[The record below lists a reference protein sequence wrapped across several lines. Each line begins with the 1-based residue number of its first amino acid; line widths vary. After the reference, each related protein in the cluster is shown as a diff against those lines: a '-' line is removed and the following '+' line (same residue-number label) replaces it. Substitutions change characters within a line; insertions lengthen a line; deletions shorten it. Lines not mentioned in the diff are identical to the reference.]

1 MEVGWLAQQPF
12 ANSNLQHP
20 TTNMKTFSGFPDS
33 ELKMSALPEMFFTD
47 LLPLID
53 DVLELKVTLAC
64 FRLFEQK
71 TGLVLWTTVTELL
84 NDPALADVK
93 SSFGTG
99 VLRAIQRGSI
109 VGAKDRSGLQY
120 LFPNSER
127 GRAAAQAIE
136 RGEKIE
142 VIAQTPTRPNI
153 FMLYE
158 QNIGAL
164 TPLIADQ
171 LRDAEQEFPPQWIE
185 EAFAEAVKQNARSW
199 AYVKKILDRR
209 ASGAKRET
217 TGRDIAADWQRA
229 IQKDKRPR
237 SSPQRQPRTRVRNL
251 RRAGLDQRQRADGA
265 SAVRQAAAVPASS
278 GRDDSIG
285 RAAAAP

>member
-1 MEVGWLAQQPF
+1 
-12 ANSNLQHP
+12 
-20 TTNMKTFSGFPDS
+20 MKTFSGFPDS
-33 ELKMSALPEMFFTD
+33 ELKMAALPEMFFTE

-71 TGLVLWTTVTELL
+71 TGLMLWTTTAELH
-84 NDPALADVK
+84 NDPALVDVRK
-93 SSFGTG
+93 QLVEGLKKA
-99 VLRAIQRGSI
+99 VERGAI
-109 VGAKDRSGLQY
+109 VGARNRSGLQY

-142 VIAQTPTRPNI
+142 VIAQAPTRPNI

-158 QNIGAL
+158 QNIGTL

-171 LRDAEQEFPPQWIE
+171 LRDAEQEFPPDWIE
-185 EAFAEAVKQNARSW
+185 AAFNEAVKQNARSW

-229 IQKDKRPR
+229 IQKDKRH
-237 SSPQRQPRTRVRNL
+237 
-251 RRAGLDQRQRADGA
+251 
-265 SAVRQAAAVPASS
+265 
-278 GRDDSIG
+278 
-285 RAAAAP
+285 

>member
-1 MEVGWLAQQPF
+1 
-12 ANSNLQHP
+12 
-20 TTNMKTFSGFPDS
+20 MKTFSGFPDG
-33 ELKMSALPEMFFTD
+33 ELQMAALPEMFFTE

-64 FRLFEQK
+64 FRLFEQR
-71 TGLVLWTTVTELL
+71 TGLVLWATVTELL

-109 VGAKDRSGLQY
+109 VGGKDRSGLQY

-142 VIAQTPTRPNI
+142 VIAQTPSRPNI

-217 TGRDIAADWQRA
+217 TGRDIAADWQQA
-229 IQKDKRPR
+229 IEKEK
-237 SSPQRQPRTRVRNL
+237 
-251 RRAGLDQRQRADGA
+251 RRAPGR
-265 SAVRQAAAVPASS
+265 PAK
-278 GRDDSIG
+278 
-285 RAAAAP
+285 

>member
-1 MEVGWLAQQPF
+1 
-12 ANSNLQHP
+12 
-20 TTNMKTFSGFPDS
+20 MKTFSGFPDS
-33 ELKMSALPEMFFTD
+33 ELKMAALPEMFFTD

-64 FRLFEQK
+64 FRLCWRK
-71 TGLVLWTTVTELL
+71 SGLVRWTTSVELMR
-84 NDPALADVK
+84 DPALSNVQDEIAL
-93 SSFGTG
+93 G
-99 VLRAIQRGSI
+99 VRQATQRGSL
-109 VGAKDRSGLQY
+109 VGAIDRLAVQY
-120 LFPNSER
+120 LFPNSEL
-127 GRAAAQAIE
+127 GRVAAQAIE

-142 VIAQTPTRPNI
+142 VITQTPTRPNI

-171 LRDAEQEFPPQWIE
+171 LRDAEQEFPPNWIE

-217 TGRDIAADWQRA
+217 TGRDAAADWQEVL
-229 IQKDKRPR
+229 D
-237 SSPQRQPRTRVRNL
+237 
-251 RRAGLDQRQRADGA
+251 RRKHK
-265 SAVRQAAAVPASS
+265 
-278 GRDDSIG
+278 
-285 RAAAAP
+285 

>member
-1 MEVGWLAQQPF
+1 
-12 ANSNLQHP
+12 
-20 TTNMKTFSGFPDS
+20 MKTFSGFPDS
-33 ELKMSALPEMFFTD
+33 ELKMTTLPEMFFTD

-64 FRLFEQK
+64 FWLFEQK
-71 TGLVLWTTVTELL
+71 TGLILWTTTAELH
-84 NDPALADVK
+84 NDSALVDVRK
-93 SSFGTG
+93 QLVEG
-99 VLRAIQRGSI
+99 LKKPMQRGSI

-142 VIAQTPTRPNI
+142 VIAQTPSRPNI

-171 LRDAEQEFPPQWIE
+171 LRDAEQEFPPTWIE

-199 AYVKKILDRR
+199 AYVKKILDNKAR
-209 ASGAKRET
+209 GAKRET
-217 TGRDIAADWQRA
+217 TGRDIAADWQRV
-229 IQKDKRPR
+229 IQKNKRH
-237 SSPQRQPRTRVRNL
+237 
-251 RRAGLDQRQRADGA
+251 
-265 SAVRQAAAVPASS
+265 
-278 GRDDSIG
+278 
-285 RAAAAP
+285 

>member
-1 MEVGWLAQQPF
+1 MIRHWP
-12 ANSNLQHP
+12 
-20 TTNMKTFSGFPDS
+20 
-33 ELKMSALPEMFFTD
+33 MSSRVSAR
-47 LLPLID
+47 
-53 DVLELKVTLAC
+53 AC
-64 FRLFEQK
+64 CA
-71 TGLVLWTTVTELL
+71 
-84 NDPALADVK
+84 P
-93 SSFGTG
+93 SSG
-99 VLRAIQRGSI
+99 VLSSGR
-109 VGAKDRSGLQY
+109 KDRSGLQY

-199 AYVKKILDRR
+199 AYVKKILDNKAR
-209 ASGAKRET
+209 GVKRET
-217 TGRDIAADWQRA
+217 TGRDIAADWQQA
-229 IQKDKRPR
+229 IEKDKRHNAASARTTSQEPECEICGGLGWI
-237 SSPQRQPRTRVRNL
+237 SANVPMGHPQFGKLLPCPHRQNETTQSAAQQLRHELGPLSNLTLNNFESEGHAVTIEQKHSL
-251 RRAGLDQRQRADGA
+251 RRAVDG
-265 SAVRQAAAVPASS
+265 VR
-278 GRDDSIG
+278 RFH
-285 RAAAAP
+285 

>member
-1 MEVGWLAQQPF
+1 
-12 ANSNLQHP
+12 
-20 TTNMKTFSGFPDS
+20 MKTFSGFPDS

-71 TGLVLWTTVTELL
+71 SGLVLWTTVTELL
-84 NDPALADVK
+84 NDPALTDVQ

-99 VLRAIQRGSI
+99 VLRAIQRGSV

-142 VIAQTPTRPNI
+142 VITQTPSRPNI

-199 AYVKKILDRR
+199 AYVKKILDNKAR
-209 ASGAKRET
+209 GAKRET
-217 TGRDIAADWQRA
+217 TERDFTADKQRYA
-229 IQKDKRPR
+229 E
-237 SSPQRQPRTRVRNL
+237 
-251 RRAGLDQRQRADGA
+251 RQRYNK
-265 SAVRQAAAVPASS
+265 P
-278 GRDDSIG
+278 
-285 RAAAAP
+285 